1 MSLLTIA
8 EKKGMEQGIQQG
20 IQKGLKEGI
29 QQGIQQGVQKG
40 IQQGLRKAI
49 QTAIEIKFGEEAVAL
64 FAKEIEKIESVELL
78 ERVLE
83 EAKRAASTR
92 DLEEKLKFLLT

>member
-8 EKKGMEQGIQQG
+8 EKKGLEKGIQQG
-20 IQKGLKEGI
+20 I
-29 QQGIQQGVQKG
+29 QKG

-49 QTAIEIKFGEEAVAL
+49 QTAIEIKFGEEAVEL

-78 ERVLE
+78 EKVLE
-83 EAKRAASTR
+83 EVKRAATTSDFKT
-92 DLEEKLKFLLT
+92 KLKLIIYTVLNPTNALK

>member
-8 EKKGMEQGIQQG
+8 EKKGMEQGIQ
-20 IQKGLKEGI
+20 KGLK
-29 QQGIQQGVQKG
+29 QGIQQGVQKG

-64 FAKEIEKIESVELL
+64 FAREIEKIESVELL
-78 ERVLE
+78 EKALE

-92 DLEEKLKFLLT
+92 DLEEKLQYLLT